1 MFNILS
7 LSLRNNK
14 EIKSFFS
21 SEILLSFS
29 FSFKSG
35 LVNSIKSI
43 SDNSIKLL
51 LVNFKSNINF

>member
-21 SEILLSFS
+21 SEELLSFS
-29 FSFKSG
+29 FSYKIG
-35 LVNSIKSI
+35 LDNSIKSI

-51 LVNFKSNINF
+51 LVNFKSTINF